1 MFGHRREDDSAASE
15 EFAQDTST
23 KLELPDLAEVGDLHP
38 AAVRMD
44 PALARF
50 PERFAVGTSDRKRV
64 VALGFVL
71 FGIGAVIMILLN
83 FNTFFG
89 SLSQM
94 QSGEERQ
101 PLGPMIPIML
111 AVVAVVGIGAG
122 VRLLQRYSTEFRL
135 AETNEALDSR
145 TFWFHYPKEASGE
158 LVDLFLSGNP
168 AKYHEPRL
176 ANGRL
181 SLSLHFERSAP
192 RVWITSSFGTGA
204 QREPLVCA
212 MLEGPSVETMRVETR
227 MEKMRRANAI
237 IPNLDK

>member
-15 EFAQDTST
+15 EFAQDTSA

-71 FGIGAVIMILLN
+71 FGIGAFIMILLN

-94 QSGEERQ
+94 QSGE
-101 PLGPMIPIML
+101 
-111 AVVAVVGIGAG
+111 
-122 VRLLQRYSTEFRL
+122 
-135 AETNEALDSR
+135 
-145 TFWFHYPKEASGE
+145 
-158 LVDLFLSGNP
+158 
-168 AKYHEPRL
+168 
-176 ANGRL
+176 
-181 SLSLHFERSAP
+181 
-192 RVWITSSFGTGA
+192 
-204 QREPLVCA
+204 
-212 MLEGPSVETMRVETR
+212 
-227 MEKMRRANAI
+227 
-237 IPNLDK
+237 

>member
-71 FGIGAVIMILLN
+71 FGIGAFIMILLN

-111 AVVAVVGIGAG
+111 AIVAVVGIVAG
-122 VRLLQRYSTEFRL
+122 VRMLQRYSTEFRL

-145 TFWFHYPKEASGE
+145 ALSTPKPAIWCCARCMRTTPTRRWTAS
-158 LVDLFLSGNP
+158 S
-168 AKYHEPRL
+168 
-176 ANGRL
+176 
-181 SLSLHFERSAP
+181 
-192 RVWITSSFGTGA
+192 TSSPKTA
-204 QREPLVCA
+204 ATSC
-212 MLEGPSVETMRVETR
+212 
-227 MEKMRRANAI
+227 
-237 IPNLDK
+237 